1 MGQDASWRD
10 REGIPEGA
18 APLRASLADPRKW
31 LEDQCRLAQMPNF
44 MEATLA
50 SLRANIGV
58 AGQRD
63 VLVDQLPRLRM
74 PTLIVWGVE
83 DRVFPYWQEK
93 LQEKGS
99 PMTTVHLKPVEEQVV
114 ALMGAS
120 SGIGRETALRFA
132 ERGAKVVVS
141 ARGEEG
147 LDSLAEEIRRGNGE
161 ATPVVADTSEY
172 EQVKAVA
179 DRAVEE
185 YGRLD
190 CWVHLAAVGL
200 FATFEQTTP
209 EEFERVI
216 DVNLMGQ
223 VYGAMAA
230 LPHLKREGRGALI
243 HISSVEA
250 KRSFPFHSA
259 YGASKHGIDGFLE
272 ALRVELKREGWPI
285 SVTQVMPG
293 TINTPFFDKGRTKLG
308 VKPVGVP
315 PIYEPQTVANV
326 ILYAAE
332 HPTRDLV
339 CGGAAQALIL
349 NQRLSPRMLDA
360 ILATRTGFSPQKTK
374 EPRSEEDPD
383 NLYGPIQGHD
393 TAKNGFRAFSR
404 SLYNWLQMHPTLRRG
419 AAAGTALGLL
429 VALRRSS

>member
-1 MGQDASWRD
+1 MVR
-10 REGIPEGA
+10 
-18 APLRASLADPRKW
+18 
-31 LEDQCRLAQMPNF
+31 
-44 MEATLA
+44 
-50 SLRANIGV
+50 
-58 AGQRD
+58 
-63 VLVDQLPRLRM
+63 
-74 PTLIVWGVE
+74 
-83 DRVFPYWQEK
+83 
-93 LQEKGS
+93 
-99 PMTTVHLKPVEEQVV
+99 LKPVGEQVV

-132 ERGAKVVVS
+132 RKGAKVVVS

-147 LDSLAEEIRRGNGE
+147 LDSLVEEIRREGGE
-161 ATPVVADTSEY
+161 ATAVVADTSDFG
-172 EQVKAVA
+172 QVKAVA

-190 CWVHLAAVGL
+190 TWVHLAAVGL

-223 VYGAMAA
+223 VYGAMVA

-272 ALRVELKREGWPI
+272 SLRVELRHEGWPI

-293 TINTPFFDKGRTKLG
+293 TINTPFFDKGRSKLG
-308 VKPVGVP
+308 VKAVGIP
-315 PIYEPQTVANV
+315 PIYEPGTVADL

-332 HPTRDLV
+332 NPARDLV
-339 CGGAAQALIL
+339 SGGAAQALIV
-349 NQRLSPRMLDA
+349 NQRLSPRLLDA
-360 ILATRTGFSPQKTK
+360 VLATRAGFDPQKTD
-374 EPRSEEDPD
+374 EPRSEDDPD
-383 NLYGPIQGHD
+383 NLYAPIRGHD
-393 TAKNGFRAFSR
+393 TAKDGFRALSR
-404 SLYNWLQMHPTLRRG
+404 SLYNWLEMHPTVRRG
-419 AAAGTALGLL
+419 AAVGTTLGLL
-429 VALRRSS
+429 AALRRRL

>member
-1 MGQDASWRD
+1 MMMR
-10 REGIPEGA
+10 
-18 APLRASLADPRKW
+18 
-31 LEDQCRLAQMPNF
+31 
-44 MEATLA
+44 
-50 SLRANIGV
+50 
-58 AGQRD
+58 
-63 VLVDQLPRLRM
+63 
-74 PTLIVWGVE
+74 
-83 DRVFPYWQEK
+83 
-93 LQEKGS
+93 
-99 PMTTVHLKPVEEQVV
+99 LKPVEEQVV
-114 ALMGAS
+114 VVMGAS
-120 SGIGRETALRFA
+120 SGIGREKALRFA
-132 ERGAKVVVS
+132 ERGARVVVS
-141 ARGEEG
+141 ARGKVG
-147 LDSLAEEIRRGNGE
+147 LDSLAEEIRREDGE

-190 CWVHLAAVGL
+190 TWVHLAAVGL

-209 EEFERVI
+209 EEFKRVI

-272 ALRVELKREGWPI
+272 ALRVELKHEGWPI

-315 PIYEPQTVANV
+315 PIYEPETVANI

-332 HPTRDLV
+332 NPARDLV
-339 CGGAAQALIL
+339 SGGAAQALIL

-360 ILATRTGFSPQKTK
+360 ILATRVGFSPQKTE
-374 EPRSEEDPD
+374 EPRSENDPD
-383 NLYGPIQGHD
+383 NLYAPIQGHD
-393 TAKNGFRAFSR
+393 TTRNGFRALSR
-404 SLYNWLQMHPTLRRG
+404 SLYNWLQIHPTAKRG
-419 AAAGTALGLL
+419 IALGTMLGLL
-429 VALRRSS
+429 AVSQRRS

>member
-1 MGQDASWRD
+1 MMQ
-10 REGIPEGA
+10 
-18 APLRASLADPRKW
+18 
-31 LEDQCRLAQMPNF
+31 
-44 MEATLA
+44 
-50 SLRANIGV
+50 
-58 AGQRD
+58 
-63 VLVDQLPRLRM
+63 
-74 PTLIVWGVE
+74 
-83 DRVFPYWQEK
+83 
-93 LQEKGS
+93 
-99 PMTTVHLKPVEEQVV
+99 LKPVEEQVV

-132 ERGAKVVVS
+132 RRGAKVVAS
-141 ARGEEG
+141 ARSEEG
-147 LDSLAEEIRRGNGE
+147 LDSLVEEIRGEGGE
-161 ATPVVADTSEY
+161 AIAVPADTSEFD
-172 EQVKAVA
+172 QVKAVA

-190 CWVHLAAVGL
+190 TWVHLAAVGL

-209 EEFERVI
+209 EEFARVI

-259 YGASKHGIDGFLE
+259 YAASKHGIDGFLE
-272 ALRVELKREGWPI
+272 TLRVELKHEGWPI

-315 PIYEPQTVANV
+315 PIYEPETVANI

-332 HPTRDLV
+332 IPARDLV
-339 CGGAAQALIL
+339 SGGAAQALIL
-349 NQRLSPRMLDA
+349 NQRLSPRLLDA
-360 ILATRTGFSPQKTK
+360 ILTTRAGFSPQMTD
-374 EPRSEEDPD
+374 EPRSEDDPD
-383 NLYGPIQGHD
+383 NLYAPIEGHD
-393 TAKNGFRAFSR
+393 RAKNGFRALSR
-404 SLYNWLQMHPTLRRG
+404 SLYNWLEMHPTLRRG
-419 AAAGTALGLL
+419 AAAGTALVILG
-429 VALRRSS
+429 ALRRRS

>member
-1 MGQDASWRD
+1 VIKVQ
-10 REGIPEGA
+10 
-18 APLRASLADPRKW
+18 
-31 LEDQCRLAQMPNF
+31 
-44 MEATLA
+44 
-50 SLRANIGV
+50 
-58 AGQRD
+58 
-63 VLVDQLPRLRM
+63 
-74 PTLIVWGVE
+74 
-83 DRVFPYWQEK
+83 
-93 LQEKGS
+93 
-99 PMTTVHLKPVEEQVV
+99 LKPVGEQVV
-114 ALMGAS
+114 VLMGAS

-132 ERGAKVVVS
+132 RKGTKVVAS

-147 LDSLAEEIRRGNGE
+147 LDSLVQEIRDEGGE
-161 ATPVVADTSEY
+161 AIAVPADTSEFG
-172 EQVKAVA
+172 QVKAVA
-179 DRAVEE
+179 DRAVQE

-190 CWVHLAAVGL
+190 TWVHLAAVGL

-209 EEFERVI
+209 EEFARVI

-259 YGASKHGIDGFLE
+259 YGASKHGMDGFLE
-272 ALRVELKREGWPI
+272 ALRVELKHEGWPI

-315 PIYEPQTVANV
+315 PIYEPETVANL

-332 HPTRDLV
+332 NPARDLV

-360 ILATRTGFSPQKTK
+360 VLATRAGFAPQKTD
-374 EPRSEEDPD
+374 EPRSEDDPD
-383 NLYGPIQGHD
+383 NLYSPIRGHD

-404 SLYNWLQMHPTLRRG
+404 SLYNWLEMHPVVRRG
-419 AAAGTALGLL
+419 AAVGTALGLL
-429 VALRRSS
+429 VALRGRS

>member
-1 MGQDASWRD
+1 MVQ
-10 REGIPEGA
+10 
-18 APLRASLADPRKW
+18 
-31 LEDQCRLAQMPNF
+31 
-44 MEATLA
+44 
-50 SLRANIGV
+50 
-58 AGQRD
+58 
-63 VLVDQLPRLRM
+63 
-74 PTLIVWGVE
+74 
-83 DRVFPYWQEK
+83 
-93 LQEKGS
+93 
-99 PMTTVHLKPVEEQVV
+99 LKPVEEQVV
-114 ALMGAS
+114 VLMGAS

-132 ERGAKVVVS
+132 KRGAKVVVS
-141 ARGEEG
+141 ARGEQG
-147 LDSLAEEIRRGNGE
+147 LDSLVDEIRRGGGE
-161 ATPVVADTSEY
+161 AVAIPAEVTDF

-179 DRAVEE
+179 DRAVEH

-190 CWVHLAAVGL
+190 TWVHLAAVGL

-272 ALRVELKREGWPI
+272 ALRVELKHEGWPI

-308 VKPVGVP
+308 VKPVGIP
-315 PIYEPQTVANV
+315 PIYEPETVSNI

-332 HPTRDLV
+332 NPARDLV
-339 CGGAAQALIL
+339 SGGAAQALII

-360 ILATRTGFSPQKTK
+360 VLTTRAGFSPQMTE
-374 EPRSEEDPD
+374 EPRTEGEPD
-383 NLYGPIQGHD
+383 NLYSPIRGHD
-393 TAKNGFRAFSR
+393 TAKNGFRALSR
-404 SLYNWLQMHPTLRRG
+404 SFYNWLEMHPVVRRVV
-419 AAAGTALGLL
+419 AAGMALGLL
-429 VALRRSS
+429 GALRRRS

>member
-1 MGQDASWRD
+1 MVQ
-10 REGIPEGA
+10 
-18 APLRASLADPRKW
+18 
-31 LEDQCRLAQMPNF
+31 
-44 MEATLA
+44 
-50 SLRANIGV
+50 
-58 AGQRD
+58 
-63 VLVDQLPRLRM
+63 
-74 PTLIVWGVE
+74 
-83 DRVFPYWQEK
+83 
-93 LQEKGS
+93 
-99 PMTTVHLKPVEEQVV
+99 LKPVEEQVV

-132 ERGAKVVVS
+132 DRGAKVVVS
-141 ARGEEG
+141 ARGEAGLASLVDEIGREG
-147 LDSLAEEIRRGNGE
+147 GE
-161 ATPVVADTSEY
+161 ATYVIADTSEFD
-172 EQVKAVA
+172 QVKAVA
-179 DRAVEE
+179 DRAVEV
-185 YGRLD
+185 YGNID
-190 CWVHLAAVGL
+190 TWVHLAAVGL
-200 FATFEQTTP
+200 FATFEETTP

-230 LPHLKREGRGALI
+230 LPHIKRERRGALI

-272 ALRVELKREGWPI
+272 ALRVELKHEGWPI

-332 HPTRDLV
+332 HPARDLV

-360 ILATRTGFSPQKTK
+360 ILATRAGFSPQKTE

-383 NLYGPIQGHD
+383 NLYAPVQGHD
-393 TAKNGFRAFSR
+393 TTRNGFRALSR
-404 SLYNWLQMHPTLRRG
+404 SLYNWLQRHPTVRQG
-419 AAAGTALGLL
+419 AAVGTALWLL
-429 VALRRSS
+429 AALQRRS

>member
-1 MGQDASWRD
+1 MQ
-10 REGIPEGA
+10 
-18 APLRASLADPRKW
+18 
-31 LEDQCRLAQMPNF
+31 
-44 MEATLA
+44 
-50 SLRANIGV
+50 
-58 AGQRD
+58 
-63 VLVDQLPRLRM
+63 
-74 PTLIVWGVE
+74 
-83 DRVFPYWQEK
+83 
-93 LQEKGS
+93 
-99 PMTTVHLKPVEEQVV
+99 LKPVEEQVV

-141 ARGEEG
+141 ARGKEG
-147 LDSLAEEIRRGNGE
+147 LNSLVEVIRGKGGQATAVPAEVTEF
-161 ATPVVADTSEY
+161 D
-172 EQVKAVA
+172 QVKAVA

-185 YGRLD
+185 YGTLD
-190 CWVHLAAVGL
+190 TWVHLAAVGL
-200 FATFEQTTP
+200 FATFDQTTP

-250 KRSFPFHSA
+250 KRSFPFHGA

-272 ALRVELKREGWPI
+272 TLRVELKHEGWPI

-315 PIYEPQTVANV
+315 PIYEPETVANL

-332 HPTRDLV
+332 NPARDLV
-339 CGGAAQALIL
+339 SGGAAQMMIL
-349 NQRLSPRMLDA
+349 NQRLSPHMLDA
-360 ILATRTGFSPQKTK
+360 ILATRAGFSPQMTD
-374 EPRSEEDPD
+374 EPRSEDDPD
-383 NLYGPIQGHD
+383 NLHAPIRGHD
-393 TAKNGFRAFSR
+393 TAKNGFRALSR
-404 SLYNWLQMHPTLRRG
+404 SLYNWLQMHPTVKRG
-419 AAAGTALGLL
+419 AAVATALGL
-429 VALRRSS
+429 VGALRRGS